1 MAVQIRLPHVLASV
15 LLVSACSDAP
25 APARDD
31 GGSAGPVAGDDDGDE
46 RDAVTRADASTKP
59 SPLDG
64 STGTTTRAD
73 GGSSATK
80 SDAQS
85 GTTKD
90 ASQPTDPA
98 GPVGPGPSGFYS
110 VERLDRGLV
119 AVEGAG
125 GVYVGFRLFADE
137 YDPADAQPAAFA
149 LLRDGVEITK
159 LTGAT
164 NYVDAMG
171 SANSRYAVRSADGV
185 TSAEVTPLAE
195 PYLRVP
201 IEAPAGGKTDGAPTC
216 ETASEAYTYSANDAS
231 AADLDGDGAYE
242 LILKWDPS
250 NSKDNSQSGCTGNV
264 YLDAYQLDGTRLWR
278 IDLGPNIRAGAHYT
292 QFMVYDLDGD
302 GLAELAVKTAPGTRD
317 GKNAFLSK
325 GPAEADDDSKVYRS
339 VSNPGGRTG
348 YILTGPEYLTVF
360 DGKTG
365 SERDTVNFDQ
375 ARGSVKDWGDD
386 YGNRVDRFLG
396 AVAYLDDTG
405 LPSVVMAR
413 GYYTR
418 STLVAFNF
426 RDGKLTRLW
435 KFDSNQ
441 TARDAK
447 NKPFSG
453 QGAHSMSVAN
463 VDDDRGQELIYG
475 AMVVDHDGKG
485 RCSTGYGHGDALH
498 VSDLVTT
505 RPGLEVFMPHED
517 GAQPSY
523 DLHDASSCETLVLG
537 PVTGND
543 TGRGV
548 AADLTDSPGAELWS
562 SGGPGLLS
570 SAGERIGAMP
580 SSTNFLAYWDGDDYR
595 ELVDKTS
602 VNKYGAGE
610 LVRCAECTAN
620 NTTKSN
626 PALVADLLG
635 DYREEVVWRET
646 DSRALRIYTTTIP
659 TQRRLFTLMHD
670 PQYRVAI
677 AWQNTAYNQP
687 AHPSFALSKDGP
699 QPPRPDVHYAR

>member
-1 MAVQIRLPHVLASV
+1 MQIRLPQVLASV
-15 LLVSACSDAP
+15 LLLAACSSTP
-25 APARDD
+25 VPRRDD
-31 GGSAGPVAGDDDGDE
+31 GGSTNDPAEGDDDGTDS
-46 RDAVTRADASTKP
+46 DAVARTDAGPGQSSSDGATRPTTR
-59 SPLDG
+59 LDG
-64 STGTTTRAD
+64 SASPTPGAD
-73 GGSSATK
+73 GGSGP
-80 SDAQS
+80 D
-85 GTTKD
+85 TTK
-90 ASQPTDPA
+90 PT
-98 GPVGPGPSGFYS
+98 GPIGPGPSGFYS

-119 AVEGAG
+119 AVQIAG

-137 YDPADAQPAAFA
+137 YDPAATQPAAFT

-159 LTGAT
+159 LSGAT
-164 NYVDAMG
+164 NYVDPMG
-171 SANSRYAVRSADGV
+171 SAKSRYAVRTAAGA
-185 TSAEVTPLAE
+185 TSAEVTPLAQ

-201 IEAPAGGKTDGAPTC
+201 IEPPAGGKTDGSPTC
-216 ETASEAYTYSANDAS
+216 ETANEAYTYSANDAS

-264 YLDAYQLDGTRLWR
+264 YLDAYKIDGTRLWR

-292 QFMVYDLDGD
+292 QFMVYDFDGD

-317 GKNAFLSK
+317 ATDTFLGK
-325 GPAEADDDSKVYRS
+325 GPAESDDDSKVYRS
-339 VSNPGGRTG
+339 LSNASGRTG

-365 SERDTVNFDQ
+365 RERDTVDFDQ

-386 YGNRVDRFLG
+386 YGNRVDRFLA

-418 STLVAFNF
+418 TTLVAYNF
-426 RDGKLTRLW
+426 RAGKLTQLW

-441 TARDAK
+441 SARDAK

-453 QGAHSMSVAN
+453 QGAHAMSVAN
-463 VDDDRGQELIYG
+463 VDADRGQELIYG

-523 DLHDASSCETLVLG
+523 DMHDASTCETLVLG
-537 PVTGND
+537 PVNGND

-548 AADLTDSPGAELWS
+548 AADLSASPGAELWS
-562 SGGPGLLS
+562 AGGPGLLS
-570 SAGERIGAMP
+570 SAGERVGSMP

-602 VNKYGAGE
+602 VSKYGAGE
-610 LVRCAECTAN
+610 LVRCAECAAN

-635 DYREEVVWRET
+635 DYREEVIWRET

-687 AHPSFALSKDGP
+687 PHPSFALVADGA
-699 QPPRPDVHYAR
+699 PPARPDVHYAR